1 MGCRKLTYYEAGE
14 GIEKSPLKIL
24 GGLEEKIQSSF
35 FCNSYTPFGL
45 AMSGPVVNPW
55 ISGKANKFLYNA
67 GNELNEDFSYN
78 MYSTFYRQYDA
89 VLGRFHSVDPLADL
103 VTAITPYQ
111 YAFNNPVRFNDP
123 LGDMGNEDDDGIF
136 NKMLFSEGG
145 TSDGGV
151 TAGCAGCYTDHF
163 GNTVDFQTGYDSSQG
178 PIGSEFGQHSHHQ
191 QFPQHFWIHYWIDV
205 PYTDYGV
212 TVPGGGP
219 GGGIQTL
226 LIKVPIPGGDSTG
239 PSLPRGTNPGIPGG
253 VGGFGG
259 VGGGVGGASAG
270 SGGNGAG
277 GNTQSTKRR
286 TGPDIKLDPS
296 MIPKE
301 IEKTTNLVTGLLGGV
316 LSVSGAEKGLV
327 FLKKAGIKANGIG
340 IGVSAFNVANKLLNG
355 EDISTDE
362 IVDLTVSGV
371 LFGAGLFASSPAVIT
386 GLTFAGFAYAAYDIA
401 TTDF

>member
-123 LGDMGNEDDDGIF
+123 NGDMTQGNSIRAIF
-136 NKMLFSEGG
+136 NWILHS
-145 TSDGGV
+145 
-151 TAGCAGCYTDHF
+151 
-163 GNTVDFQTGYDSSQG
+163 
-178 PIGSEFGQHSHHQ
+178 IG
-191 QFPQHFWIHYWIDV
+191 
-205 PYTDYGV
+205 
-212 TVPGGGP
+212 
-219 GGGIQTL
+219 
-226 LIKVPIPGGDSTG
+226 
-239 PSLPRGTNPGIPGG
+239 
-253 VGGFGG
+253 
-259 VGGGVGGASAG
+259 GGGVGQGGGAATG
-270 SGGNGAG
+270 SGVHGGGGHGGGDWAATIIMEEIVITADRTNDGPPLHTGGSDTGGSFGSFGRPNHGAG
-277 GNTQSTKRR
+277 GGVSSSGGGGSGQ
-286 TGPDIKLDPS
+286 TGPRMKGMIGGNPRPPGSGNNSNQQQIQNNANVNYDGFDDGPVRVNTGDIKLDPS

-316 LSVSGAEKGLV
+316 LSVSGAESLSKL
-327 FLKKAGIKANGIG
+327 LKNGGALTSGIG
-340 IGVSAFNVANKLLNG
+340 FAVSGINVLDKAING
-355 EDISTDE
+355 QPITGDDY
-362 IVDLTVSGV
+362 VDLAVSGV
-371 LFGAGLFASSPAVIT
+371 IAGSSIFVGTSGAVV
-386 GLTFAGFAYAAYDIA
+386 LTFAGFAYAAYDIA